1 MTRSAETEAGPALE
15 AVLLEKMEVLDRAGL
30 RRALSPLHGRHGAT
44 IFDGERVLV
53 DFASN
58 DYLGL
63 AADPR
68 VAEAAAEFL
77 RTEGTGAA
85 AARLISGHHTVHA
98 ALEAT
103 LARFLGTEAA
113 LLFPSGYMANLG
125 AIPALVGAGDAIFA
139 DERNHASLIDGC
151 RLSRADVHTVPHAD
165 LATLDRLLGET
176 AGRFRRRLIVVEG
189 IYSMDGDLCP
199 LGGLPT
205 LARRHG
211 AWTYV
216 DDAHGLGALGP
227 GGRGAVE
234 LAGVTGEIDV
244 WVGTLG
250 KAFGAAGAFV
260 AGTRTLIDFLCN
272 RARTFVYTTG
282 SPPAI
287 AAAALKAIEIATAEP
302 ELRDRLHVNARRVR
316 AGLGA
321 LGWPPN
327 GPSDGH
333 IIPVV
338 LGPSEETMAI
348 GAGLRAAGFLVG
360 AVRPPTV
367 PRGTARLRIT
377 ASAAHEEGQ
386 IDALLATL
394 RTLLPPRP

>member
-1 MTRSAETEAGPALE
+1 MTRSAETETGPALE
-15 AVLLEKMEVLDRAGL
+15 AVLREKMHVLERAGL
-30 RRALSPLHGRHGAT
+30 RRALAPLHGRSGAT
-44 IFDGERVLV
+44 ILDGDRRLV

-63 AADPR
+63 AAEPR

-77 RTEGTGAA
+77 SKEGTGAG
-85 AARLISGHHTVHA
+85 AARLISGHHSAHAELEA
-98 ALEAT
+98 AL
-103 LARFLGTEAA
+103 ARYAGTEAA
-113 LLFPSGYMANLG
+113 LLFPNGYMANLG
-125 AIPALVGAGDAIFA
+125 AIPALVGTGDAIFS

-151 RLSRADVHTVPHAD
+151 RLSRAEVHTVPHAD
-165 LATLDRLLGET
+165 LASLDRILSET

-189 IYSMDGDLCP
+189 IYSMDGDLYP
-199 LGGLPT
+199 LSALPS

-216 DDAHGLGALGP
+216 DDAHGLGVLGP
-227 GGRGAVE
+227 NGGGAVE
-234 LAGVTGEIDV
+234 LAGVAGDV
-244 WVGTLG
+244 DAWVGTLG

-260 AGTRTLIDFLCN
+260 LGTRTLVDFLCN

-287 AAAALKAIEIATAEP
+287 AAAALRAIEIARAEP
-302 ELRDRLHVNARRVR
+302 ERRERLRANARQIREGLS
-316 AGLGA
+316 GLG
-321 LGWPPN
+321 WRPE
-327 GPSDGH
+327 GPGDGH

-338 LGPSEETMAI
+338 LGSSEATMAA
-348 GAGLRAAGFLVG
+348 GARLRAAGFLVG

-377 ASAAHEEGQ
+377 VSAAHEEAQ
-386 IDALLATL
+386 IDGLLAAL
-394 RTLLPPRP
+394 APALPPRP